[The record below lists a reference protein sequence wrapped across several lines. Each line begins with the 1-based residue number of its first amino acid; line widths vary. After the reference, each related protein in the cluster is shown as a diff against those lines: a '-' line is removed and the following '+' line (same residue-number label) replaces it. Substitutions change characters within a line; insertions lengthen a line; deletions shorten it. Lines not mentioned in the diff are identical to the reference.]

1 MGKTSARY
9 APEVRERAVRMV
21 SDHSEAHGSPW
32 AAIVSIA
39 PKIGC
44 TAETLRRWV
53 REVERA
59 AGPGADAQADAAARV
74 KALER
79 ENRELRQ
86 ANEILRKASA
96 AIPSQS
102 CLPEARRR
110 ISLTRR
116 TSMQPVISDAVVIGV
131 DTHKDVHVA
140 VALNGLGSRLGEISA
155 PATAAGFYQ
164 LADWARG
171 HGVVHAFGV
180 EGTGCYGAGLSR
192 ALAAQGFRIIEV
204 NRPNR
209 QLRRQRGKSDA
220 VDAEGRRPRRA
231 GRSSRRT
238 AEIRGWRGRDD
249 PPSQDRPRHR
259 AEIAD
264 AGDGRAEDPA
274 RDRSP
279 AAARAVHRRHWPQTL
294 VRGLAALRPGS
305 MTSTTASAKT
315 ALRALA
321 RRWLAL
327 DVEIREHDA
336 ALEELVRKR
345 APALMA
351 APGISTGTIA
361 EMLVVLG
368 DNPERIRSEAAFAKL
383 CGVCPIPASSGK
395 TTRHRLNRGGNR
407 RANAA
412 LYRVAVARMRS
423 HLPTIAYVRRRTAEG
438 KSPREIRRC
447 LKRYI
452 AREIFRHLCAEP
464 PMSVPASMASCRT

>member
-1 MGKTSARY
+1 
-9 APEVRERAVRMV
+9 
-21 SDHSEAHGSPW
+21 
-32 AAIVSIA
+32 
-39 PKIGC
+39 
-44 TAETLRRWV
+44 
-53 REVERA
+53 
-59 AGPGADAQADAAARV
+59 
-74 KALER
+74 
-79 ENRELRQ
+79 
-86 ANEILRKASA
+86 
-96 AIPSQS
+96 
-102 CLPEARRR
+102 
-110 ISLTRR
+110 
-116 TSMQPVISDAVVIGV
+116 MQPIISDAVVIGV

-140 VALNGLGSRLGEISA
+140 VALSGLGSRLGEISA
-155 PATAAGFYQ
+155 PATAAGFHQ
-164 LADWARG
+164 LADWARS
-171 HGVVHAFGV
+171 HGVVYAVGV

-220 VDAEGRRPRRA
+220 VDAE
-231 GRSSRRT
+231 
-238 AEIRGWRGRDD
+238 
-249 PPSQDRPRHR
+249 
-259 AEIAD
+259 
-264 AGDGRAEDPA
+264 
-274 RDRSP
+274 
-279 AAARAVHRRHWPQTL
+279 AAARAVLAGQADAPPKSGDGEVEMIRHLKIARDTALKSRTQAMVTLKTLLVTAPQPLREQFIAVTGRMTL

-327 DVEIREHDA
+327 DVEIREHDT

-412 LYRVAVARMRS
+412 LYRVAVVRMRS
-423 HLPTIAYVRRRTAEG
+423 HLPTIAYVQRRTAEG
-438 KSPREIRRC
+438 KSPHEIRRC

-452 AREIFRHLCAEP
+452 AREIFRHPCAEP
-464 PMSVPASMASCRT
+464 PTSVPASMAS